1 MTPADVDQ
9 VVAAMLR
16 DAWGD
21 RRANLDFATSHQQT
35 YPVVADADGTI
46 VGTGQ
51 VTVYGGTAWIGT
63 VWVDPAWRRHGIGRA
78 LTQATI
84 DAGEAAG
91 ARTFLLSATEM
102 GRPLY
107 EGLGFEIQT
116 WYQMLEAPGLD
127 AAKADPRIRPF
138 EPPDLAAI
146 TALDHAVTGEDRAHL
161 HRAFAHPDS
170 ARVLFRDDGSLGG
183 FVVRAPWGGG
193 ATIAPEIDDAEALL
207 HARRVASGPG
217 RLVRAGLLDENEA
230 GRDRLLG
237 AGWTES
243 WRAPRLVR
251 GDAPAWQP
259 TAIWGQFNLAHG

>member
-9 VVAAMLR
+9 IVAALLR
-16 DAWGD
+16 DEWGD
-21 RRANLDFATSHQQT
+21 RRSNLDFATSHPQT

-46 VGTGQ
+46 VGTGL
-51 VTVYGGTAWIGT
+51 VTVNSATAWIGT
-63 VWVDPAWRRHGIGRA
+63 VWVDPAWRRRGLGSA

-84 DAGEAAG
+84 EAGEAAG
-91 ARTFLLSATEM
+91 ASTFLLSATEM

-107 EGLGFEIQT
+107 EGLGFEVQT

-127 AAKADPRIRPF
+127 ATKPDPRIRPF
-138 EPPDLAAI
+138 EPADLAAI
-146 TALDHAVTGEDRAHL
+146 TALDRAVTGEDRAHL
-161 HRAFAHPDS
+161 HRAFAHPDT
-170 ARVLFRDDGSLGG
+170 ARVLVRADGSLGG

-207 HARRVASGPG
+207 YARRIASGPG
-217 RLVRAGLLDENEA
+217 KLVRAGLLDENEA
-230 GRDRLLG
+230 GRERLLR
-237 AGWTES
+237 AGWTTS
-243 WRAPRLVR
+243 WRAPRLVL